1 MSYGSNVL
9 FKDLEYE
16 SKDMEE
22 LKIFFEVILRQVE
35 FMNKDTDIQDNLDL

>member
-22 LKIFFEVILRQVE
+22 LKRFFEVILKQVE
-35 FMNKDTDIQDNLDL
+35 FMNKDTDIQDD

>member
-22 LKIFFEVILRQVE
+22 LKRFFEVILKQVE
-35 FMNKDTDIQDNLDL
+35 FMNKDTDIQDNLNL